1 MKNQELLKEAIN
13 LHLSGK
19 NTKAIEVYKKILISE
34 PSNLIALNNFASL
47 LNTINKHKEA
57 KILLKQALKIKP
69 DYFDALNNL
78 GISMKLSKEYLEAIN
93 IFKSLLKLKPNFVKA
108 LINWGNCLQSLKK
121 FEKALD
127 IYDKALN
134 IEPNSVEVLYNK
146 GTCLNELNLQD
157 KAAIIYNKILMLDSN
172 FVEAKWNLAL
182 IQLLQGNYVD
192 GWKNHE
198 IRKKREKTKKDYI
211 NLLENKSWLGK
222 KKLAEKTIYIFS
234 EQGLGD
240 YIQFCR
246 YLPMLKNLGAKIILN
261 TPKTLDRII
270 KTLNIEYT
278 HINDLKKLEFDY
290 NCPLMSLPLA
300 FNTELHTI
308 PNQIPYLFT
317 PKDKIAYWGK
327 KLGSKIKKRIGL
339 MWSGNPQYEN
349 DHNRSIYLEK
359 LTEFFDLPFEFHSLQ
374 IDYNKFDLKLL
385 KKYKNLICHQ
395 KDELLGFDNTAG
407 LIESMDLIISV
418 DTAIA
423 HLSGALNKPV
433 WLLLPFTPDYRWL
446 LNRNDSPWYPSMK
459 LYRQTKKNDW
469 DTIIKKVRKDLQNF
483 NI

>member
-19 NTKAIEVYKKILISE
+19 NTKAIKVYKKVLISE

-47 LNTINKHKEA
+47 LNTIGKHKEA
-57 KILLKQALKIKP
+57 KKLLKQALKIKP

-78 GISMKLSKEYLEAIN
+78 GISMKLSKDYSEAIN
-93 IFKSLLKLKPNFVKA
+93 IFKSLIKLKPNFVKA
-108 LINWGNCLQSLKK
+108 LINWGNCLQSLNK

-134 IEPNSVEVLYNK
+134 IEPNSVEVLYNQ

-157 KAAIIYNKILMLDSN
+157 KAAIIYKKILMLDPN

-211 NLLENKSWLGK
+211 NLLENKIWLGE

-261 TPKTLDRII
+261 TPKSLDQIIRTL
-270 KTLNIEYT
+270 KVKYT
-278 HINDLKKLEFDY
+278 HKNDIKKLEYDY
-290 NCPLMSLPLA
+290 NCSLMSLPLA
-300 FNTELHTI
+300 LNTQLDTI
-308 PNQIPYLFT
+308 PNKVPYLFT
-317 PKDKIAYWGK
+317 PKDKKDYWVK
-327 KLGSKIKKRIGL
+327 KLGSKSKKRIGL
-339 MWSGNPQYEN
+339 MWSGNPLNYN
-349 DHNRSIYLEK
+349 DHNRSICLDK
-359 LTEFFDLPFEFHSLQ
+359 LTNFFDLPFEFHSLQ
-374 IDYNKFDLKLL
+374 INYNKFDLKLL
-385 KKYKNLICHQ
+385 NNFKNLICH
-395 KDELLGFDNTAG
+395 KNEVLGFDNTAG

-418 DTAIA
+418 DTSVA

-433 WLLLPFTPDYRWL
+433 WVLLPFTPDYRWL
-446 LNRNDSPWYPSMK
+446 LNRDDTPWYPSMK

-469 DTIIKKVRKDLQNF
+469 DTVIKKVRKDLQNF

>member
-19 NTKAIEVYKKILISE
+19 NTKAIKVYKKVLISE

-47 LNTINKHKEA
+47 LNTIGKHKEA
-57 KILLKQALKIKP
+57 KKLLKQALKIKP

-78 GISMKLSKEYLEAIN
+78 GIAMKLSKDYSEAIS
-93 IFKSLLKLKPNFVKA
+93 IFKSLIKLKPNFVKA

-127 IYDKALN
+127 IYDKAIN
-134 IEPNSVEVLYNK
+134 IEPNSVEVLYNQ

-157 KAAIIYNKILMLDSN
+157 KAAIIYKKILMLDPN

-211 NLLENKSWLGK
+211 NLLENKIWLGE

-261 TPKTLDRII
+261 TPKALDKII

-290 NCPLMSLPLA
+290 NCPL
-300 FNTELHTI
+300 
-308 PNQIPYLFT
+308 
-317 PKDKIAYWGK
+317 
-327 KLGSKIKKRIGL
+327 R
-339 MWSGNPQYEN
+339 
-349 DHNRSIYLEK
+349 
-359 LTEFFDLPFEFHSLQ
+359 
-374 IDYNKFDLKLL
+374 
-385 KKYKNLICHQ
+385 
-395 KDELLGFDNTAG
+395 
-407 LIESMDLIISV
+407 
-418 DTAIA
+418 
-423 HLSGALNKPV
+423 
-433 WLLLPFTPDYRWL
+433 
-446 LNRNDSPWYPSMK
+446 
-459 LYRQTKKNDW
+459 
-469 DTIIKKVRKDLQNF
+469 IIKKIIDNF
-483 NI
+483 L